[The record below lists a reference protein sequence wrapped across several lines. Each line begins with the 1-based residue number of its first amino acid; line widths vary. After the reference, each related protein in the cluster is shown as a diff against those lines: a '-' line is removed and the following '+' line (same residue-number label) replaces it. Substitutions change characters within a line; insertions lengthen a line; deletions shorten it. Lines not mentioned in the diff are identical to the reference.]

1 MTKSALTTVVVGY
14 DDTETALSDFH
25 DLERAH
31 KENRLPSYDAAVVER
46 KADSTRG
53 IVATT
58 INPRRTDML
67 RGAGLGLAVGL
78 IFSPPLAVAAAGT
91 TIGAVVGS
99 VVDDVA
105 SFDHADKEHAH

>member
-1 MTKSALTTVVVGY
+1 MTKSSLTTVVVGY
-14 DDTETALSDFH
+14 DDTETALADFQ

-46 KADSTRG
+46 TADSKHG

-67 RGAGLGLAVGL
+67 RGAGLGLAVGV
-78 IFSPPLAVAAAGT
+78 ISPLRSLWRPP
-91 TIGAVVGS
+91 GS
-99 VVDDVA
+99 RSA
-105 SFDHADKEHAH
+105 ESWEALSMTSLRSSTPTWSR